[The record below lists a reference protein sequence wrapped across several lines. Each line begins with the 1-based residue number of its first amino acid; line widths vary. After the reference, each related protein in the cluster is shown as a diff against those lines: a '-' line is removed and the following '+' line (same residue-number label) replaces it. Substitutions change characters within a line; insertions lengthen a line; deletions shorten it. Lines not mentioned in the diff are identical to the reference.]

1 MPPGCQ
7 WLSANVAT
15 IPQNTKKI
23 GKLSSKGFFLAI
35 YDYLCDMKP
44 ETSISQCREAA
55 AVIKEAILKSQAR
68 AASAIN
74 REQLA
79 LYYGIGRYVS
89 ENTRHG
95 AWGTSAIKNISA
107 FLKADMPG
115 LRGFSETNLKMM
127 RTFFEEWKEL
137 ERNSSV
143 RTDETTRDKVEKKI
157 RQLELT
163 NYTNFPIEAF
173 LGLSFTHHINILQT
187 VKTLDER
194 LFYIRH
200 AYELRLKVDDLK
212 KHIQADLFHHQGHAA
227 SNFLRTIPDNRLAMR
242 TLQMFKDEYLL
253 DFINVEE
260 IDVSD
265 PEDID
270 EKVIENRIV
279 MNIKNFIMTFGRAF
293 TYKGHQVHY
302 DKLGHDHWV
311 DLLFFNRELKSLVCI
326 ELKKGT
332 FKTAYL
338 GQLAAYLRILDDD
351 ERLAGENP
359 SVGIILCKDADKAYV
374 EYVLQ
379 DYLKPMGVATYKA
392 NQDQLRQL
400 LPPEDDIKKLLE

>member
-1 MPPGCQ
+1 
-7 WLSANVAT
+7 
-15 IPQNTKKI
+15 
-23 GKLSSKGFFLAI
+23 
-35 YDYLCDMKP
+35 MKP